1 MSLKQTLLD
10 DQKQAMR
17 EGDRLK
23 VSVLRLLRSAIDYEE
38 KARRKELDD
47 DGVVEIVSRQINQR
61 NDSIEQFRKGNRED
75 LAEKEEAEI
84 VILKTYMPPQLSREE
99 LTDLAKEVIA
109 QVGAQGPQ
117 DKGKVMGRLMPQV
130 KGKAQGSEV
139 NQVVTDLLS
148 QGSES

>member
-1 MSLKQTLLD
+1 LSLKQTLFD
-10 DQKQAMR
+10 EQKQAMR

-23 VSVLRLLRSAIDYEE
+23 VSVLRLLRSAIEYEE

-61 NDSIEQFRKGNRED
+61 NDSIEQFRKGDRED
-75 LAEKEEAEI
+75 LAEKEAAEI
-84 VILKTYMPPQLSREE
+84 VVLKAYMPPQLSRGE
-99 LTDLAKEVIA
+99 LTGLAKEVIA

-139 NQVVTDLLS
+139 NQVVTGLLS
-148 QGSES
+148 ESSES

>member
-1 MSLKQTLLD
+1 
-10 DQKQAMR
+10 MR

-23 VSVLRLLRSAIDYEE
+23 VSVLRLLRSAIEYEE

-47 DGVVEIVSRQINQR
+47 AGIIEIVSRQINQR

-75 LAEKEEAEI
+75 LAEKEEAEA
-84 VILKTYMPPQLSREE
+84 VILKTYLPPQLSREE
-99 LTDLAKEVIA
+99 LTELAKDTIA

-139 NQVVTDLLS
+139 NQVVTELLS
-148 QGSES
+148 QLSEP

>member
-1 MSLKQTLLD
+1 
-10 DQKQAMR
+10 MR

-23 VSVLRLLRSAIDYEE
+23 VSVLRLLRSAIEYEE

-84 VILKTYMPPQLSREE
+84 VILRTYMPPQLSREE
-99 LTDLAKEVIA
+99 LTGLAKEAIA

-139 NQVVTDLLS
+139 NQVVMDLLS

>member
-1 MSLKQTLLD
+1 
-10 DQKQAMR
+10 MR

-23 VSVLRLLRSAIDYEE
+23 VSVLRLLRSAIEYEE

-99 LTDLAKEVIA
+99 LTGLAKEAIA

-139 NQVVTDLLS
+139 NQVVMDLLS

>member
-1 MSLKQTLLD
+1 LSLKQTLFD
-10 DQKQAMR
+10 EQKQAMR

-23 VSVLRLLRSAIDYEE
+23 VSVLRLLRSAIEYEE

-75 LAEKEEAEI
+75 LAEKEEAET

-99 LTDLAKEVIA
+99 LTGLAKEVIA

-148 QGSES
+148 QAKF

>member
-1 MSLKQTLLD
+1 MSLKQTLFD
-10 DQKQAMR
+10 EQKQAMR
-17 EGDRLK
+17 KGDRLK
-23 VSVLRLLRSAIDYEE
+23 VSVLRLLRSAIEYEE

-47 DGVVEIVSRQINQR
+47 DGVIEIVSRQMNQR

-99 LTDLAKEVIA
+99 LMGLAKEVIA
-109 QVGAQGPQ
+109 QVGAQDPQ